1 MLHDVVSASYVDGY
15 RIELAFDDGERG
27 VVDFTEY
34 LDGGGVFERLRDPEF
49 FRSFTV
55 DRDLGVITWGGEVDV
70 APETLYAA
78 ATGKP
83 LPDWMEA

>member
-15 RIELAFDDGERG
+15 RIELAFDDGESG
-27 VVDFTEY
+27 VVDFAEY

-55 DRDLGVITWGGEVDV
+55 DRDLGVITWGGEVDI

-83 LPDWMEA
+83 LPDWMET

>member
-27 VVDFTEY
+27 VVDFAEY
-34 LDGGGVFERLRDPEF
+34 LDGGPVFERLRDPEF

-83 LPDWMEA
+83 LPDWMEH